1 MAEVIDRL
9 SDKERH
15 LDALSRR
22 VRHVAPE
29 WLRQVRETGALR
41 FEALPFPTHKDEDW
55 RFTDVKP
62 IIRGKF
68 EALTDATPEPLER
81 AIIEP
86 YLFTEPSWTEL
97 VFVDG
102 FCAPG
107 ASRIGET
114 RNLTVYN
121 LADAVLTDGALA
133 RQYLDRIIGETGN
146 VFNALNSAYL
156 HDGAVVHAKRGHGA
170 EHPVH
175 IIYITTGRLRNRA
188 AHPRNLIVLDEAAE
202 LTLVESYIGLTD
214 GPYFNNAVTET
225 LLGDGAVLKRY
236 KVLQEGPEGYHLAST
251 RVHQNRSSVFQSF
264 SAVLGGKI
272 ARNDL
277 KTRLCGE
284 GAEASLAGLYLAE
297 GDQLVD
303 NATGIE
309 HASPNC
315 TSRIR
320 YKGVLS
326 DMSHAVFSGKI
337 YVHRGA
343 QKTDS
348 NQLNS
353 NLLLSDMATIDTK
366 PLLEIFADDVK
377 CTHGATVGQPP
388 RDQIFYF
395 QSRGISEAMARALL
409 TCGFAGEVVD
419 DISVE
424 PLRVR
429 LHDYIYNRYSP

>member
-133 RQYLDRIIGETGN
+133 RQY
-146 VFNALNSAYL
+146 
-156 HDGAVVHAKRGHGA
+156 
-170 EHPVH
+170 
-175 IIYITTGRLRNRA
+175 
-188 AHPRNLIVLDEAAE
+188 
-202 LTLVESYIGLTD
+202 
-214 GPYFNNAVTET
+214 
-225 LLGDGAVLKRY
+225 
-236 KVLQEGPEGYHLAST
+236 
-251 RVHQNRSSVFQSF
+251 
-264 SAVLGGKI
+264 
-272 ARNDL
+272 
-277 KTRLCGE
+277 
-284 GAEASLAGLYLAE
+284 
-297 GDQLVD
+297 
-303 NATGIE
+303 
-309 HASPNC
+309 
-315 TSRIR
+315 
-320 YKGVLS
+320 
-326 DMSHAVFSGKI
+326 
-337 YVHRGA
+337 
-343 QKTDS
+343 
-348 NQLNS
+348 
-353 NLLLSDMATIDTK
+353 
-366 PLLEIFADDVK
+366 
-377 CTHGATVGQPP
+377 
-388 RDQIFYF
+388 
-395 QSRGISEAMARALL
+395 
-409 TCGFAGEVVD
+409 
-419 DISVE
+419 
-424 PLRVR
+424 
-429 LHDYIYNRYSP
+429 